1 MGRIT
6 RFAMLAALLGVLL
19 FMPARAEA
27 HTKAC
32 TGVGAFNVTAPM
44 TYTDTATVGFEILM
58 PGLGGVC
65 QPSGPFFTARG
76 ILTGRCGEAIGT
88 GYADA
93 GTGHPF
99 TLLWLGNQII
109 AVGGL
114 DGEMTLIENP
124 FFLPNNCVTGASSWF
139 GPGAFALVHAV

>member
-1 MGRIT
+1 MGRFL
-6 RFAMLAALLGVLL
+6 RLAVAAALVGTLL
-19 FMPARAEA
+19 LMPGRAEA

-32 TGVGAFNVTAPM
+32 TGVGAFNTSADM
-44 TYTDTATVGFEILM
+44 TYTTSTTVGFEILM

-65 QPSGPFFTARG
+65 VPSGPFFTATG
-76 ILTGRCGEAIGT
+76 TLTGRCGEAIGS

-99 TLLWLGNQII
+99 TLLWVGNQII
-109 AVGGL
+109 TVGGL

-124 FFLPNNCVTGASSWF
+124 FFLPDNCVTGASSWF
-139 GPGAFALVHAV
+139 GPGAFALVHPV